1 MQLLFTN
8 VRNFSRKLATTTMK
22 YLNVAEKNDAA
33 KSIAAV
39 LSNGRAQR
47 HEGLSQYN
55 KIYKFNAMV
64 RGVNVDMLMTSVSGH
79 MLTHE
84 FVDSYKGW
92 QSCDPLSLFD
102 APVYKKCPDNFV
114 KIRNTLTREVNFN
127 DECDFVPLKLTNC
140 NQIV

>member
-1 MQLLFTN
+1 MQLFLTN
-8 VRNFSRKLATTTMK
+8 VRHYSRKLADTTMK

-47 HEGLSQYN
+47 FEGLSQYN
-55 KIYKFNAMV
+55 KIYKFQAMV
-64 RGVNVDMLMTSVSGH
+64 RGVNADMLMTSVSGH
-79 MLTHE
+79 LLTHE

-102 APVYKKCPDNFV
+102 APVYKKCPENFV
-114 KIRNTLTREVNFN
+114 KIQDTLRREVSF
-127 DECDFVPLKLTNC
+127 DD
-140 NQIV
+140 